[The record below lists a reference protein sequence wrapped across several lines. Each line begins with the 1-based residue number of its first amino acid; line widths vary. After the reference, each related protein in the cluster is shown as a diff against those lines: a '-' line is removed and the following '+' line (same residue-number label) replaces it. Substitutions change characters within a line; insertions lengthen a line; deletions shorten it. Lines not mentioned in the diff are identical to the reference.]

1 MKLAR
6 CTDGGAPFWAV
17 VDSAK
22 GELRPIEGAIT
33 DWGPALT
40 RQLDNN
46 AGGNGGEG
54 VAAEA
59 VLRFTGPARALA
71 SVRLLPPIEK
81 SQRVVVAG
89 ANYAKHL
96 AADFGIKAHSQPIAF
111 LKAYGALIGAND
123 PLRYPPMTQELDH
136 EIELVVVIGAEQV
149 DRSKPLSSVLG
160 YTVGNDVSA
169 RDLQRSGPPGVGMDL
184 FAAKSADKTT
194 GLGPWIVTRDE
205 FGPGSPALPLL
216 LRVNGDL
223 RQNGNTGDMTWDV
236 GYLVK
241 FVDERSRFECGD
253 VMFTGSP
260 EGTAQGSGKFLKPG
274 DVVEG
279 EIPGIG
285 TLRNVVTVMD

>member
-17 VDSAK
+17 VDAER
-22 GELRPIEGAIT
+22 GELRPIEGDIA

-40 RQLDNN
+40 ALVNR
-46 AGGNGGEG
+46 GEG
-54 VAAEA
+54 EAA
-59 VLRFTGPARALA
+59 LRFNCPVRALA
-71 SVRLLPPIEK
+71 TVRLLPPVAK
-81 SQRVVVAG
+81 SNRVVVAG

-96 AADFGIKAHSQPIAF
+96 AADFGLKTHSQPIAF

-123 PLRYPPMTQELDH
+123 PIRYPPLTQELDH
-136 EIELVVVIGAEQV
+136 EVELVAVIGAEKV
-149 DRSKPLSSVLG
+149 NRDDPLSSVLG

-184 FAAKSADKTT
+184 FAAKSADQTT
-194 GLGPWIVTRDE
+194 GVGPWIVTKDE
-205 FGPGSPALPLL
+205 FGPGSPKLKLL

-223 RQNGNTGDMTWDV
+223 RQDGDTADMTWDV
-236 GYLVK
+236 AHLVK

-253 VMFTGSP
+253 ILFTGSP
-260 EGTAQGSGKFLKPG
+260 AGTAQGSGKFLKIG
-274 DVVEG
+274 DVVEA

-285 TLRNVVTVMD
+285 TLRNVVKALD

>member
-17 VDSAK
+17 VDVERA
-22 GELRPIEGAIT
+22 ELRPVAGSIT

-40 RQLDNN
+40 R
-46 AGGNGGEG
+46 AIARGEG
-54 VAAEA
+54 DG
-59 VLRFTGPARALA
+59 VLRFSGPVRALA
-71 SVRLLPPIEK
+71 TVRLLPPIAK
-81 SQRVVVAG
+81 TNRVVVAG

-96 AADFGIKAHSQPIAF
+96 AADFGIKSHSQPIAF

-123 PLRYPPMTQELDH
+123 PIRYPPLTKELDH
-136 EIELVVVIGAEQV
+136 EVELVAVIGAERV
-149 DRSKPLSSVLG
+149 DHEDPLSSVLG

-184 FAAKSADKTT
+184 FAAKSADQTT

-205 FGPGSPALPLL
+205 FGAGSPRLRLL
-216 LRVNGDL
+216 LRVNGEL
-223 RQNGNTGDMTWDV
+223 RQDGDTAEMTWDV
-236 GYLVK
+236 GFLVK

-260 EGTAQGSGKFLKPG
+260 AGTGQGSGKFLQPG
-274 DVVEG
+274 DVVEA

-285 TLRNVVTVMD
+285 TLRNVVKTLD